1 MIQVEFVQ
9 DLFIKIAK
17 TGAKWMLWNIG
28 SEKKV
33 DTAAKEDMKEKRKSL
48 LFVIY

>member
-1 MIQVEFVQ
+1 
-9 DLFIKIAK
+9 
-17 TGAKWMLWNIG
+17 MLWNIG

-33 DTAAKEDMKEKRKSL
+33 DTAAKEDMNEKRKSV